1 MKEGKGAFGT
11 VFSSPRLPLLQERV
25 RDILY
30 LPQVSKVFHTYRDYY
45 QEVTAFGMLC
55 LQHEFPKDLF
65 CSFLDHGRINKLEV
79 RKYRWIYN
87 TTWCGGE
94 TAFEN
99 ASHQVIYPRGKPVSV
114 IPFYKFMVYFE
125 NILRVVEFLDEKD
138 LAFDDFKNQNL
149 LVLDGKMV
157 VSDYSSIVSIADLIM
172 PATFYSTNFKSRYYY
187 IHSPVLNSL
196 LCRLILKEP
205 AKKSRHPQLDECYLG
220 YFHQCVDVIPDDYQY
235 EHEYSIEEYNTY
247 EVYNTSEKDDEIV
260 CLKLSGKEVK
270 KMLLEFFQPF
280 SSSEESITLNT
291 ERLES
296 IVSKL
301 DNYLSIL
308 HKESSIVS
316 KIRNIIQ
323 SLHVYNLGIM
333 LLECIGK
340 HYQSSNPQPTLF
352 SKDKVLHLAI
362 YCCLQYYYNPI
373 SPSMSTTMEK
383 PMNPI
388 SPMCP
393 ISPMVHLL
401 FPNIEKVNLYY
412 KSIF

>member
-45 QEVTAFGMLC
+45 QEVTSFGMLC

-87 TTWCGGE
+87 TTWCAGE
-94 TAFEN
+94 TDFEN

-125 NILRVVEFLDEKD
+125 NILRVVEFLEAKD

-149 LVLDGKMV
+149 LVLNGKMV
-157 VSDYSSIVSIADLIM
+157 VSDYSSIVSINDLIM

-187 IHSPVLNSL
+187 IHSPVLSSL

-205 AKKSRHPQLDECYLG
+205 ARKSRHAQLDECYLG
-220 YFHQCVDVIPDDYQY
+220 YFHQCVNVIPDDYQY
-235 EHEYSIEEYNTY
+235 EHEYSIDDSYTSDNSYTSY
-247 EVYNTSEKDDEIV
+247 LNEVVY
-260 CLKLSGKEVK
+260 LKVSGKEVK
-270 KMLLEFFQPF
+270 KILLEFFQPF
-280 SSSEESITLNT
+280 SSDEESITLNT

-296 IVSKL
+296 MVSKL
-301 DNYLSIL
+301 DDCLSL
-308 HKESSIVS
+308 LDKESSIVS
-316 KIRNIIQ
+316 KIRKIIQ

-352 SKDKVLHLAI
+352 SKEKVLHLAI
-362 YCCLQYYYNPI
+362 YCCLQYYYNSNHPNHSNNPNHPI
-373 SPSMSTTMEK
+373 HS
-383 PMNPI
+383 N
-388 SPMCP
+388 
-393 ISPMVHLL
+393 VHLF
-401 FPNIEKVNLYY
+401 FPNIEKVKLYY